1 MVAMNDY
8 KDIAELLI
16 ACGANVHSKDNVRS
30 LLNLISHYNYY
41 LHGLSN
47 FESAAFNLNYVYL

>member
-1 MVAMNDY
+1 MNDY